1 MDVKSI
7 ADSQQKFSQRAAA
20 AAPDYGKGV
29 AGAGNKWQAGAQASE
44 DAWAAGTQDAIT
56 NRRFGAGVR
65 RNGTAAKYQTRAAK
79 LGPDRYRAGVAEGAA
94 DWGTNFAPHAD
105 TLRNLDPGPK
115 GMRGSEQNYNRSRA
129 VGQALRAKKLEL
141 LGQR

>member
-7 ADSQQKFSQRAAA
+7 ADSQQKFSTRAAA

-29 AGAGNKWQAGAQASE
+29 ANAGNKWIAGAAASE
-44 DAWAAGTQDAIT
+44 DAWASGTQEAIT
-56 NRRFGAGVR
+56 NKRFGAGVR
-65 RNGTAAKYQTRAAK
+65 KAGASKYQDRAAK
-79 LGPDRYRAGVAEGAA
+79 LGPDRYRSGVNEGASE
-94 DWGTNFAPHAD
+94 WGKNFAPHAQALSSLELP
-105 TLRNLDPGPK
+105 TK

>member
-7 ADSQQKFSQRAAA
+7 ADSQQKFSTRAAA

-29 AGAGNKWQAGAQASE
+29 ANAGQKWAAGAAASE
-44 DAWAAGTQDAIT
+44 DAWAQGTQDAIT

-65 RNGTAAKYQTRAAK
+65 KTGTAGKYQTRAAK
-79 LGPDRYRAGVAEGAA
+79 LGPDRYRQGVNEGAA
-94 DWGTNFAPHAD
+94 DWATNFAPHAD
-105 TLRNLDPGPK
+105 TLRNLDLGVP
-115 GMRGSEQNYNRSRA
+115 GMRGSEQNYNRSRQ